1 MPLLVP
7 LPVVSRGGVV
17 AASAVMLV
25 LSGGAVPA
33 LLGLGAVQSAV
44 VVLGSSGVSVVD
56 VLDVNWVVMG
66 SVCLVS
72 SSGGGGASWWADMSP
87 SASCVLTSASAVVIV
102 PLTSSDAVAFLVSA

>member
-1 MPLLVP
+1 MSGGEVPLLVP

-44 VVLGSSGVSVVD
+44 VVLGSSGVCRRRPRCQLGCDGIGLPCELV
-56 VLDVNWVVMG
+56 WWWR
-66 SVCLVS
+66 CL
-72 SSGGGGASWWADMSP
+72 
-87 SASCVLTSASAVVIV
+87 
-102 PLTSSDAVAFLVSA
+102 LVG